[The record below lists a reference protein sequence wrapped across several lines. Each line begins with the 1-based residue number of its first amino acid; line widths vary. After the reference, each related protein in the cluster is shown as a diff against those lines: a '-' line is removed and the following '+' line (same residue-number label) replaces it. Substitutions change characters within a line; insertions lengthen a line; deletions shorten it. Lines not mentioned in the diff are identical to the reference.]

1 MKTPA
6 HWKTINILS
15 LLLYP
20 LGCLYGFATAL
31 RLAIKKS
38 KRVEAKVICVG
49 NLTAGGTGKT
59 PVSISLAKI
68 LQQNGQKPI
77 FVSRGY
83 GGRLKDIV
91 VNPYKH
97 TALEVGDEPLL
108 LARQA
113 PVVINPNRYLGALL
127 AQQEGA
133 NYIIMDDG
141 FQNPSLYK
149 DKSIIVIDGS
159 VGLGNGFCIPA
170 GPLREFISQGTK
182 RAQAVA
188 IIGEDKYNLASQ
200 FKNIPIFKGKIK
212 AISASPLTYDIV
224 AFAGIGRPDKFYNS
238 LTEYGFNIV
247 ARKDFPDHHFY
258 TEQELEEMLAL
269 GKQYKSPVYTTA
281 KDFVK
286 IPPHLQSKF
295 KVLEIEI
302 DWENQAELLNFLLTI

>member
-1 MKTPA
+1 MKTPT
-6 HWKTINILS
+6 HWKTINLLS
-15 LLLYP
+15 ILLYP
-20 LGCLYGFATAL
+20 LGCIYGIATAI
-31 RLAIKKS
+31 RLLVNKP

-59 PVSISLAKI
+59 PVSVSLAKL

-83 GGRLKDIV
+83 GGKLKDV
-91 VNPYKH
+91 VVTPQHH
-97 TALEVGDEPLL
+97 TAIDVGDEPLL

-141 FQNPSLYK
+141 YQNPSLYK
-149 DKSIIVIDGS
+149 DKSIIVIDGN
-159 VGLGNGFCIPA
+159 VGLGNCFCIPA
-170 GPLREFISQGTK
+170 GPLREFMFLGIK

-188 IIGEDKYNLASQ
+188 IIGEDRHNIASK
-200 FKNIPIFKGKIK
+200 FKHLPIFKGKIN
-212 AISASPLTYDIV
+212 AVSPSPLTYDVV
-224 AFAGIGRPDKFYNS
+224 AFAGIGRPEKFYTS
-238 LTEYGFNIV
+238 LTEYGFKIV
-247 ARKDFPDHHFY
+247 ARKDFPDHHYY
-258 TEQELEEMLAL
+258 TEQELEDMLAL
-269 GKQYKSPVYTTA
+269 GKQHKAPVYTTA

-302 DWENQAELLNFLLTI
+302 EWENPSELLNFLITI